1 MSFRSFFTPNS
12 AAAAV
17 DLSTAKRSAKGNLLA
32 SATHNSA
39 TGRAIPSKTCKSG
52 RLLGLS
58 VLAISMAACNTI
70 PPKSDNS
77 AVLADPNIPINQTF
91 GTSELDGETI
101 STGNQPSLASQRWQ
115 DFYSDERLKSLISLG
130 LENNKDFESALLAIE
145 KARAQ
150 YRITDINDLPRI
162 DGQAAYS
169 RQSQA
174 SPRTTIPGGGQVGGR
189 ETFDSYNVNVGL
201 ASYELDFW
209 GRIDSLKDQ
218 ALQSFLA
225 TTAAKDATQISL
237 ISNIA
242 QSYANLSYS
251 MAQLKLAEATVES
264 RERSLDIAE
273 ARFRA
278 GIDPRLPSLQSA
290 AALEN
295 AKLAVLRAQSSI
307 LTARNALQ
315 FLVGSPIPNE
325 LVPAPAISNITTN
338 EIFNAGLPSEL
349 LRYRPDVLQAEYNL
363 KAAGANIAV
372 ARAAYFPTISLASSV
387 GVRSDSLSNL
397 FDSDSFG
404 WSFGPNLSVPIFDGG
419 RLDANYE
426 VAKIEREQTLANYE
440 RSIQTAFREVSD
452 VLATRATL
460 GEQLRAQYRLQDN
473 FDQTYQIAD
482 ARFKAGI
489 SNYLDVLDAQR
500 SLFSTQQGIL
510 DLELQNIVSQIE
522 LYQAL
527 GGGANLDVPELI
539 PVPRYT
545 NLARIANVR
554 DNSPKG
560 KADYAIDAAS
570 SARVASAAEVEAIK
584 ESKTPATAVFK
595 PTATVDVNDDGKDD
609 TTIGIIKEEVPVE
622 QVPVIKTVK

>member
-1 MSFRSFFTPNS
+1 MSFQSFFTPKS
-12 AAAAV
+12 ASQTVATTTTVRPATGKALLMTTAATS
-17 DLSTAKRSAKGNLLA
+17 LK
-32 SATHNSA
+32 SAT
-39 TGRAIPSKTCKSG
+39 RSG
-52 RLLGLS
+52 RLFALS
-58 VLAISMAACNTI
+58 ALVMSMAACTTI
-70 PPKSDNS
+70 PPKADNS
-77 AVLADPNIPINQTF
+77 PILAKPNIGINQAF
-91 GTSELDGETI
+91 GTSDLDRETV
-101 STGNQPSLASQRWQ
+101 SNGNQPSLASQRWQ
-115 DFYSDERLKSLISLG
+115 NFYSDERLKALIALG
-130 LENNKDFESALLAIE
+130 LENNKDFESARLAIE
-145 KARAQ
+145 RARAQ
-150 YRITDINDLPRI
+150 YRITDIQDLPTI
-162 DGQAAYS
+162 NGQADYS
-169 RQSQA
+169 RQSQS
-174 SPRTTIPGGGQVGGR
+174 SPRTDIPGVGGFGGR
-189 ETFDSYNVNVGL
+189 QTTDAYSVNLGL

-218 ALQSFLA
+218 ALQNFLA
-225 TTAAKDATQISL
+225 TTAAKDVTQISL

-273 ARFRA
+273 ARFEA
-278 GIDPRLPSLQSA
+278 GIDPKLPSLQSA

-295 AKLAVLRAQSSI
+295 AKIAVLQAQTSI
-307 LTARNALQ
+307 LRSRNALQ
-315 FLVGSPIPNE
+315 FLVGAPIPGQ
-325 LVPAPAISNITTN
+325 LIPAPAISNITTP

-397 FDSDSFG
+397 FESDSYG
-404 WSFGPNLSVPIFDGG
+404 WSFGPNITVPIFDGG
-419 RLDANYE
+419 RLNANYD

-440 RSIQTAFREVSD
+440 QSIQVAFREVSD

-460 GEQLRAQYRLQDN
+460 GEQLRTQYRLQDN

-510 DLELQNIVSQIE
+510 DLELQNIISQIE

-527 GGGANLDVPELI
+527 GGGANLDMPEAI
-539 PVPRYT
+539 PVPQYT
-545 NLARIANVR
+545 NLARIANL
-554 DNSPKG
+554 NEYSPRA
-560 KADYAIDAAS
+560 KAAYAIDAAS
-570 SARVASAAEVEAIK
+570 SARVASVPEAAAIEQAK
-584 ESKTPATAVFK
+584 DPATAVFRPK
-595 PTATVDVNDDGKDD
+595 AVVDIDNDNDADAAVG
-609 TTIGIIKEEVPVE
+609 TLIQETPVE
-622 QVPVIKTVK
+622 QAPTTEIVEP